1 MYKKLFYLACFF
13 IVLSAAGTATA
24 QILVH
29 YKLDETSGN
38 IAVDSSGKGNDGVIG
53 AEPNWVEGWIGGAL
67 QFSANDANCITLPAN
82 RMGLRSDTGTV
93 AFWVNM
99 TEVAG
104 GINTIFWGGDNTT
117 GGGFGPENEMHIHVE
132 VAVANIWIGGEF
144 GFYLRGDPN
153 NVHLHSDPNKGD
165 PAGNVPVTPI
175 LLPDGQW
182 HYITGTW
189 GNEDGNAKL
198 YFDGKLLH
206 EIPYTWTNI
215 SYPLTNIYIGQ
226 MANGSRVFNG
236 LLDEVQIYGG
246 ALTADEIQII
256 MAGGEI
262 INLKAALPEPANEG
276 KEVPRDTALSWMAS
290 DKADTHN
297 VYFGENFDDVN
308 EAGVSDPRGVL
319 VAENQTGTTFALP
332 NILEFNKTYYWRVDE
347 VNAPPESEINR
358 GNVWSFTTVNFVVV
372 DDFEGYTDY
381 APDDIFTTWKDGYD
395 TDDNGALIG
404 YDLPDIDAGEHYVE
418 TAIIHGGKQSMP
430 YYYNSDGKYS
440 EAWRALDSVRDW
452 TADDIVNLSLWFR
465 GNPPYVGGF
474 VEGPAGTY
482 TISSTGTDI
491 WGGYDEF
498 HFAFKNATGAANII
512 AKVDSLQNTQEFAK
526 AGVMIRDTLDPDSKY
541 VGVFITPENG
551 VRFQYRTAV
560 GGVTEREF
568 VEGIT
573 APQWVRLERTTGGL
587 VRAYY
592 SADGATWERFTL
604 VQISMT
610 MPVYAGLAVTSHDI
624 NLTCEAV
631 FSNVSFPNTTVD
643 AQWTDQDIGLLSNKA
658 APMYVALYNSTGDP
672 AIVYHD
678 NPNAAQINTWTEWV
692 IPLQAFADKGVDL
705 TDVDRIA
712 IGLGDK
718 DNPQQNSGSGKMYF
732 DDIRLYR
739 PFPPAAVEIE
749 NFSFEL
755 PGTEKIKGWNGEG
768 VDGTPAVDI
777 PGWSSDSE
785 AADSGVES
793 DWPGSTEG
801 AWTGF
806 LMAADPSVWNLTG
819 HVIGSGEEFVL
830 LVDLQ
835 DNWTDGGAPEV
846 LISLYYDD
854 AGTRV
859 TVASSTVTPLDQ
871 AEGGWSEF
879 SVSFAAD
886 DVPDS
891 VGKPLGIE
899 IDNISATDSWIG
911 LDNVRLATPA
921 K

>member
-1 MYKKLFYLACFF
+1 MCKKLFCLACFF
-13 IVLSAAGTATA
+13 VVLSAAGNATA

-38 IAVDSSGKGNDGVIG
+38 IAVDSSGKGNDGIIG
-53 AEPNWVEGWIGGAL
+53 AEPNWVEGWIDGAL
-67 QFSANDANCITLPAN
+67 QFSPVDANCITLPA
-82 RMGLRSDTGTV
+82 RTMGLRSDTGTV

-104 GINTIFWGGDNTT
+104 GINTIWWGGDNTT

-132 VAVANIWIGGEF
+132 TTVANIWIGGEF

-165 PAGNVPVTPI
+165 PAGNVPNTPI
-175 LLPDGQW
+175 LLDDGLW
-182 HYITGTW
+182 HHITGTW

-198 YFDGKLLH
+198 YYDGKLLH
-206 EIPYTWTNI
+206 EIPYDWTNI
-215 SYPLTNIYIGQ
+215 SYPLTNIFIGQ
-226 MANGSRVFNG
+226 MANGGRVFNG

-246 ALTADEIQII
+246 ALTADQIQII
-256 MAGGEI
+256 MTGGEI
-262 INLKAALPEPANEG
+262 LNLKAALPEPANQVT
-276 KEVPRDTALSWMAS
+276 EVPRDTALSWMAG
-290 DKADTHN
+290 DRADTHN
-297 VYFGENFDDVN
+297 VYFGTNFDDVN

-319 VAENQTGTTFALP
+319 VAENQTGNTYTIPEL
-332 NILEFNKTYYWRVDE
+332 LEFNKTYYWRVDE

-358 GNVWSFTTVNFVVV
+358 GNVWSFTTVNFIVV

-381 APDDIFTTWKDGYD
+381 APDDIFTTWKDGFG

-404 YDLPDIDAGEHYVE
+404 YDPPDIDAGEHFVE

-430 YYYNSDGKYS
+430 YFYNNDGKYS
-440 EAWRALDSVRDW
+440 EAWRTLDSVRDW

-465 GNPPYVGGF
+465 GNPAYVGGF
-474 VEGPAGTY
+474 VEEPAGIY

-498 HFAFKNATGAANII
+498 HFAFKNASGTANII

-551 VRFQYRTAV
+551 VRFQYRNAV

-604 VQISMT
+604 VQIAMT

-631 FSNVSFPNTTVD
+631 FSNVSFPNTTVGE
-643 AQWTDQDIGLLSNKA
+643 QWNDQDIGLLSNKA
-658 APMYVALYNSTGDP
+658 APMYVALSNSTGDP
-672 AIVYHD
+672 AVIYHE
-678 NPNAAQINTWTEWV
+678 NPNVAQINTWTEWV

-712 IGLGDK
+712 IGFGDK
-718 DNPQQNSGSGKMYF
+718 DNPQQNSGAGTMFF

-739 PFPPAAVEIE
+739 PSRPAAVDVE

-768 VDGTPAVDI
+768 VSGTPAVDI
-777 PGWSSDSE
+777 PGWSSD
-785 AADSGVES
+785 AVVADSGVETGYTPTDG
-793 DWPGSTEG
+793 DWT
-801 AWTGF
+801 AF
-806 LMAADPSVWNLTG
+806 LMSGDPSVWQLTN
-819 HVIGSGEEFVL
+819 HTITEADVL
-830 LVDLQ
+830 ELKVDARITWAATTLRM
-835 DNWTDGGAPEV
+835 T
-846 LISLYYDD
+846 LYYDD
-854 AGTRV
+854 NGARVPAATDEVTLTDQMQEYTLSFSAG
-859 TVASSTVTPLDQ
+859 
-871 AEGGWSEF
+871 
-879 SVSFAAD
+879 
-886 DVPDS
+886 DVPES
-891 VGKPLGIE
+891 VGHQIGIE
-899 IDNISATDSWIG
+899 FANVSSGDTWIG
-911 LDNVRLATPA
+911 LDNVRLVPPA
-921 K
+921 E